1 MNQYQQ
7 DHGNAPEQVKG
18 RFLVFV
24 IILILM
30 FAYLF
35 VGLVNLQLKSS
46 EGYSTKTES
55 TRLKTIPLTGK
66 RGNITD
72 ANSVILATDEMVYNV
87 TFYKDASESSS
98 SVYKTYTQSI
108 IDTLKIIERN
118 GGKLAFSY
126 VIQRSEET
134 GEWEFNF
141 GSGVSDATLQTRES
155 QWRSNNY
162 VTTKS
167 YPTPEDCL
175 VTLKH
180 RYRMVN
186 SAEEEEE
193 VRAAYIE
200 KRGDDSGYVPCII
213 VDEDTMLKVMAV
225 FSEMQM
231 NLFNSLPITIAKNV
245 PFETVT
251 EIETKSMMLPG
262 MDISESTQR
271 VYPKQTLAA
280 QVIGYIGKIP
290 SRTMWLTLQAK
301 GYSYNDT
308 IGRDGIESSMED
320 WLTQNSSL
328 RKGSRVVERN
338 NWSKIVREISYT
350 EPSDGNNVKLT
361 LDVNYQTVAERA
373 IASNVARIRDKQ
385 EDLMVSSK
393 LLEDNRT
400 LIATYDWEHYPLEL
414 AEHGVMLVLDMQARV
429 LAMANYPTYDL
440 NALVAGGDEARAI
453 LSDDRNLML
462 NYAIGSRATPGSI
475 FKMVTGF
482 GALDSGVLKPDE
494 MISDMGYYTAYNS
507 DLSTAPKCWIS
518 EGYRSQHYY
527 QTIVE
532 GLEHSCNYFFYYFGD
547 ELGID
552 KMAYYAKL
560 YGLGEHTGIELP
572 EVTGQMSTQSFK
584 EQYTGI
590 SWFQG
595 DTLQSAI
602 GQSFTE
608 FTPLQMAEYCAAI
621 ANGGTRH
628 SASILKEV
636 RSYDYSKTLFQRET
650 EVLSKLDIDPEI
662 FGYIQYGM
670 YGVLYDAAST
680 LKEHWLDSSIVAA
693 AKTGTAQRGEGL
705 VNNAMFILY
714 APYGDNPE
722 IAIAIAVEKGGA
734 GATLSPVAR
743 KIVDYYFTFQSSAN
757 TVENAY
763 SLLK

>member
-162 VTTKS
+162 VTAKS

-231 NLFNSLPITIAKNV
+231 NLYNSLPITIAKNV

-280 QVIGYIGKIP
+280 QVIGYIGTP
-290 SRTMWLTLQAK
+290 SAATALNRRWR
-301 GYSYNDT
+301 
-308 IGRDGIESSMED
+308 IG
-320 WLTQNSSL
+320 
-328 RKGSRVVERN
+328 
-338 NWSKIVREISYT
+338 
-350 EPSDGNNVKLT
+350 
-361 LDVNYQTVAERA
+361 
-373 IASNVARIRDKQ
+373 
-385 EDLMVSSK
+385 
-393 LLEDNRT
+393 
-400 LIATYDWEHYPLEL
+400 
-414 AEHGVMLVLDMQARV
+414 
-429 LAMANYPTYDL
+429 
-440 NALVAGGDEARAI
+440 
-453 LSDDRNLML
+453 
-462 NYAIGSRATPGSI
+462 
-475 FKMVTGF
+475 
-482 GALDSGVLKPDE
+482 
-494 MISDMGYYTAYNS
+494 
-507 DLSTAPKCWIS
+507 
-518 EGYRSQHYY
+518 
-527 QTIVE
+527 
-532 GLEHSCNYFFYYFGD
+532 
-547 ELGID
+547 
-552 KMAYYAKL
+552 
-560 YGLGEHTGIELP
+560 
-572 EVTGQMSTQSFK
+572 
-584 EQYTGI
+584 
-590 SWFQG
+590 
-595 DTLQSAI
+595 
-602 GQSFTE
+602 
-608 FTPLQMAEYCAAI
+608 
-621 ANGGTRH
+621 
-628 SASILKEV
+628 
-636 RSYDYSKTLFQRET
+636 
-650 EVLSKLDIDPEI
+650 
-662 FGYIQYGM
+662 
-670 YGVLYDAAST
+670 
-680 LKEHWLDSSIVAA
+680 
-693 AKTGTAQRGEGL
+693 
-705 VNNAMFILY
+705 
-714 APYGDNPE
+714 
-722 IAIAIAVEKGGA
+722 
-734 GATLSPVAR
+734 
-743 KIVDYYFTFQSSAN
+743 
-757 TVENAY
+757 
-763 SLLK
+763 

>member
-162 VTTKS
+162 VTAKS

-231 NLFNSLPITIAKNV
+231 NLYNSLPITIAKNV
-245 PFETVT
+245 PFE
-251 EIETKSMMLPG
+251 
-262 MDISESTQR
+262 
-271 VYPKQTLAA
+271 TLAA

-393 LLEDNRT
+393 WLEDNRT

-429 LAMANYPTYDL
+429 LAMANYPTYARNPRLDFQDGNGL
-440 NALVAGGDEARAI
+440 RRAGLRCVEAGRDDFGHGLLHRLQLRLVHRSEVLDFRGLPQPALLPDDCGRA
-453 LSDDRNLML
+453 
-462 NYAIGSRATPGSI
+462 
-475 FKMVTGF
+475 
-482 GALDSGVLKPDE
+482 GAL
-494 MISDMGYYTAYNS
+494 
-507 DLSTAPKCWIS
+507 
-518 EGYRSQHYY
+518 
-527 QTIVE
+527 
-532 GLEHSCNYFFYYFGD
+532 
-547 ELGID
+547 
-552 KMAYYAKL
+552 
-560 YGLGEHTGIELP
+560 
-572 EVTGQMSTQSFK
+572 
-584 EQYTGI
+584 
-590 SWFQG
+590 
-595 DTLQSAI
+595 LQ
-602 GQSFTE
+602 
-608 FTPLQMAEYCAAI
+608 
-621 ANGGTRH
+621 
-628 SASILKEV
+628 
-636 RSYDYSKTLFQRET
+636 
-650 EVLSKLDIDPEI
+650 
-662 FGYIQYGM
+662 
-670 YGVLYDAAST
+670 
-680 LKEHWLDSSIVAA
+680 
-693 AKTGTAQRGEGL
+693 
-705 VNNAMFILY
+705 
-714 APYGDNPE
+714 
-722 IAIAIAVEKGGA
+722 
-734 GATLSPVAR
+734 
-743 KIVDYYFTFQSSAN
+743 
-757 TVENAY
+757 
-763 SLLK
+763 LLLL

>member
-162 VTTKS
+162 VTAKS

-231 NLFNSLPITIAKNV
+231 NLYNSLPITIAKNV

-393 LLEDNRT
+393 WLEDNRT
-400 LIATYDWEHYPLEL
+400 LIAT
-414 AEHGVMLVLDMQARV
+414 
-429 LAMANYPTYDL
+429 N
-440 NALVAGGDEARAI
+440 AI
-453 LSDDRNLML
+453 LRRLS
-462 NYAIGSRATPGSI
+462 
-475 FKMVTGF
+475 
-482 GALDSGVLKPDE
+482 
-494 MISDMGYYTAYNS
+494 NS
-507 DLSTAPKCWIS
+507 EWKSLRLIK
-518 EGYRSQHYY
+518 SQ
-527 QTIVE
+527 
-532 GLEHSCNYFFYYFGD
+532 
-547 ELGID
+547 
-552 KMAYYAKL
+552 
-560 YGLGEHTGIELP
+560 
-572 EVTGQMSTQSFK
+572 
-584 EQYTGI
+584 
-590 SWFQG
+590 
-595 DTLQSAI
+595 
-602 GQSFTE
+602 
-608 FTPLQMAEYCAAI
+608 
-621 ANGGTRH
+621 
-628 SASILKEV
+628 
-636 RSYDYSKTLFQRET
+636 
-650 EVLSKLDIDPEI
+650 
-662 FGYIQYGM
+662 
-670 YGVLYDAAST
+670 
-680 LKEHWLDSSIVAA
+680 
-693 AKTGTAQRGEGL
+693 
-705 VNNAMFILY
+705 
-714 APYGDNPE
+714 
-722 IAIAIAVEKGGA
+722 
-734 GATLSPVAR
+734 
-743 KIVDYYFTFQSSAN
+743 
-757 TVENAY
+757 
-763 SLLK
+763 

>member
-35 VGLVNLQLKSS
+35 AGLVNLQLKSS

-162 VTTKS
+162 VTAKS

-231 NLFNSLPITIAKNV
+231 NLYNSLPVVIAKDV
-245 PFETVT
+245 SYATVS
-251 EIETKSMMLPG
+251 EIEGRSMMLDG
-262 MDISESTQR
+262 FAIEIGSKR
-271 VYPKQTLAA
+271 VYPRGSLAS
-280 QVIGYIGKIP
+280 QVIGYVGPISSYETYYSELEPQGYK
-290 SRTMWLTLQAK
+290 LT
-301 GYSYNDT
+301 DT
-308 IGRDGIESSMED
+308 IGKDGIELLERAPGVWIDDEKISINGKSGSKVYVNDRELRMEPEQL
-320 WLTQNSSL
+320 LTYLRSL
-328 RKGSRVVERN
+328 RAEEIQ
-338 NWSKIVREISYT
+338 KIEVWDY
-350 EPSDGNNVKLT
+350 
-361 LDVNYQTVAERA
+361 
-373 IASNVARIRDKQ
+373 
-385 EDLMVSSK
+385 EDLKEMVDMDFGKSMRLSSG
-393 LLEDNRT
+393 NRLT
-400 LIATYDWEHYPLEL
+400 SY
-414 AEHGVMLVLDMQARV
+414 LVLDIV
-429 LAMANYPTYDL
+429 
-440 NALVAGGDEARAI
+440 
-453 LSDDRNLML
+453 
-462 NYAIGSRATPGSI
+462 
-475 FKMVTGF
+475 VT
-482 GALDSGVLKPDE
+482 LLH
-494 MISDMGYYTAYNS
+494 MHRRRM
-507 DLSTAPKCWIS
+507 
-518 EGYRSQHYY
+518 
-527 QTIVE
+527 
-532 GLEHSCNYFFYYFGD
+532 
-547 ELGID
+547 
-552 KMAYYAKL
+552 
-560 YGLGEHTGIELP
+560 
-572 EVTGQMSTQSFK
+572 
-584 EQYTGI
+584 
-590 SWFQG
+590 
-595 DTLQSAI
+595 DT
-602 GQSFTE
+602 F
-608 FTPLQMAEYCAAI
+608 
-621 ANGGTRH
+621 H
-628 SASILKEV
+628 
-636 RSYDYSKTLFQRET
+636 QRLIRE
-650 EVLSKLDIDPEI
+650 
-662 FGYIQYGM
+662 
-670 YGVLYDAAST
+670 
-680 LKEHWLDSSIVAA
+680 
-693 AKTGTAQRGEGL
+693 R
-705 VNNAMFILY
+705 
-714 APYGDNPE
+714 
-722 IAIAIAVEKGGA
+722 
-734 GATLSPVAR
+734 
-743 KIVDYYFTFQSSAN
+743 
-757 TVENAY
+757 
-763 SLLK
+763 

>member
-35 VGLVNLQLKSS
+35 AGLVNLQLKSS

-162 VTTKS
+162 VTAKS

-231 NLFNSLPITIAKNV
+231 NLYNSLPITIAKNV

-393 LLEDNRT
+393 WLEDNRT

-527 QTIVE
+527 QTIVG
-532 GLEHSCNYFFYYFGD
+532 GLEHSCNYFFYEVGR
-547 ELGID
+547 LTGIRTLD
-552 KMAYYAKL
+552 NYASQF
-560 YGLGEHTGIELP
+560 GLGSSTGIEIGDSSGVLASP
-572 EVTGQMSTQSFK
+572 EWADSHNREWTDGQTI
-584 EQYTGI
+584 TA
-590 SWFQG
+590 
-595 DTLQSAI
+595 AI
-602 GQSFTE
+602 GQSYNL
-608 FTPLQMAEYCAAI
+608 FTPLQLANYIATLVGGGEHYQAHLLKNVKEYDNSRLLYVYDEEPLNIVEMSDSTVGAVTKGMHDLTVSGSVAFAFQDCVVSAGAKTGSAQVGTDI
-621 ANGGTRH
+621 ANG
-628 SASILKEV
+628 V
-636 RSYDYSKTLFQRET
+636 F
-650 EVLSKLDIDPEI
+650 
-662 FGYIQYGM
+662 
-670 YGVLYDAAST
+670 
-680 LKEHWLDSSIVAA
+680 VA
-693 AKTGTAQRGEGL
+693 
-705 VNNAMFILY
+705 Y
-714 APYGDNPE
+714 APYENPE
-722 IAIAIAVEKGGA
+722 IAVAIVIEKGGS
-734 GATLSPVAR
+734 GAALATTAVEIINSWFSR
-743 KIVDYYFTFQSSAN
+743 SQDSSAAVGEN
-757 TVENAY
+757 T
-763 SLLK
+763 LLK